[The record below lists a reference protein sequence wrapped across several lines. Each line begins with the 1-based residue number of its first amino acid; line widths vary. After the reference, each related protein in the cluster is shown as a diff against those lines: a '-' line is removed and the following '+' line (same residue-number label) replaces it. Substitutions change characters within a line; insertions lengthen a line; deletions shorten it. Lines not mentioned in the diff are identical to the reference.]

1 MRGARMDKY
10 RQGKGPAVLA
20 VLDDISA
27 RTKAT
32 QAQIALAWVMAK
44 LPNGAP
50 IASATSAAQLNEL
63 MGALNVALT
72 ADDVAALDRASA

>member
-1 MRGARMDKY
+1 
-10 RQGKGPAVLA
+10 
-20 VLDDISA
+20 
-27 RTKAT
+27 
-32 QAQIALAWVMAK
+32 MAK